1 MAHDATEHHTRV
13 MYDFLVKEGTKTET
27 DEDKSTVGVN
37 PNQQPD
43 PEGRA
48 EDAGTIDAPWGEKND
63 KGSEPSSEH
72 FSDAVA
78 QGFIQSRQNIL
89 DELFDG
95 KKPAAKAEQ
104 KLVSQNFDH
113 ARSGDYESKAPLL
126 ESKTAGDRT
135 LRELTQ
141 GILED

>member
-13 MYDFLVKEGTKTET
+13 MYDLLVKEGTKTET

-37 PNQQPD
+37 PDQQPD

-48 EDAGTIDAPWGEKND
+48 ADAGTIDAPWGEKND
-63 KGSEPSSEH
+63 KGEEPSPEH

-89 DELFDG
+89 DELFDA
-95 KKPAAKAEQ
+95 KRPAAKAEQ
-104 KLVSQNFDH
+104 KLISQH
-113 ARSGDYESKAPLL
+113 IAHDYESKAPLL

-135 LRELTQ
+135 LRELTR